1 MYITR
6 TQNMTLAG
14 LAFVAALVAQ
24 QAQAF
29 GIPGPVVPD
38 ALSTVQYP
46 GDFVGGHVSGA
57 QVGKQ

>member
-1 MYITR
+1 
-6 TQNMTLAG
+6 MTLAG